1 MIYFSKIPFDN
12 FKIEDTFSLKNKKIC
27 TINNEY
33 IYKFHN
39 NLKLQKIILSSL
51 NVFDGSYPYYFSKL
65 FSKNNYKNYITG
77 IDLIHH
83 VYNNYNKFKSVTF
96 IGGSVRSNKEIS
108 LKFKNQ
114 GFKVISWCEDVKND
128 GSSNIDKNIF
138 DSDVIFV
145 ALGCEKQE
153 YFISKNLNSITSS
166 KFVAG
171 IGGAFDI
178 FLKPQ
183 KLPKIIHKLGIGPIW
198 RFISEPKIFRLKRI
212 FLSLYT
218 LRYYL
223 K

>member
-1 MIYFSKIPFDN
+1 MIYFSQIPFDN
-12 FKIEDTFSLKNKKIC
+12 FKIDDSFFLENKKIC

-39 NLKLQKIILSSL
+39 NLKLQKIILKSL
-51 NVFDGSYPYYFSKL
+51 NVFDGSYPFYFSKL
-65 FSKNNYKNYITG
+65 FSKNNYDNYITG

-83 VYNNYNKFKSVTF
+83 VYNNLNKFKSVTF
-96 IGGSVRSNKEIS
+96 IGGSLSSNKEIS
-108 LKFKNQ
+108 LKFKNK
-114 GFKVISWCEDVKND
+114 GFKVTSWCEYVKND
-128 GSSNIDKNIF
+128 GSSNVDKNVF

-145 ALGCEKQE
+145 ALGCVKQE
-153 YFISKNLNSITSS
+153 LFINENFSSISKS
-166 KFVAG
+166 KFIAG

-183 KLPKIIHKLGIGPIW
+183 KLPKIVHKLGIGSIW
-198 RFISEPKIFRLKRI
+198 RLISEPKIFRIKRI

-218 LRYYL
+218 LRYYF